1 MTKPLRK
8 RSFTLLEIMIVIF
21 LIGIIGSVIGYNMK
35 GSLEKGKAFRTE
47 QAMRQ
52 IEDSLSLM
60 LAEGTTT
67 PEEIESDL
75 KKALE
80 KSGLF
85 KKAEEIA
92 KDGWGTPFVVTL
104 DEDNT
109 IKVFSKNYE
118 KYLEKNKK

>member
-1 MTKPLRK
+1 MTKTRRK

-75 KKALE
+75 KNALE

-85 KKAEEIA
+85 KKADEMA

-118 KYLEKNKK
+118 KYLQKNKK

>member
-1 MTKPLRK
+1 MTKTLRK

-85 KKAEEIA
+85 KKADEIA